1 MGRIRAGASVQ
12 VCPGSRGVSKV
23 SLLEHLVHT
32 GISLLDLSGTTDA
45 RTIRREWISFAMA
58 FVIVQCSRVLI
69 GPLAD
74 RGMLLRLRLRSLPA
88 DSGGS

>member
-12 VCPGSRGVSKV
+12 VCPGSRGDSKV

-45 RTIRREWISFAMA
+45 RTIRREWITFA
-58 FVIVQCSRVLI
+58 QCSRVLI

-74 RGMLLRLRLRSLPA
+74 RDMLLRLRLRSLPA